1 MTHLTSSFAAATIA
15 AAPRGRRS
23 SANVSV
29 GRGQVGFRGPSR
41 VADVLA
47 RMCCFPACVFL
58 ISPAAKSSGW
68 WPCLEKYRSHQTKG
82 SRNGGFGGWVRA
94 HFKSCGVG
102 AAGACWSEKNESLTP
117 ARQASISSLLFSVLH
132 IGSDN
137 NNTLTQDM
145 KCVFLLGIMSIFE
158 LFAFFF
164 FPPLLNI
171 CVMFPSDSFACLIS
185 EAERQGGEGGR
196 WSGSEREMVAFQ
208 VMITS

>member
-1 MTHLTSSFAAATIA
+1 
-15 AAPRGRRS
+15 
-23 SANVSV
+23 
-29 GRGQVGFRGPSR
+29 
-41 VADVLA
+41 
-47 RMCCFPACVFL
+47 
-58 ISPAAKSSGW
+58 
-68 WPCLEKYRSHQTKG
+68 
-82 SRNGGFGGWVRA
+82 
-94 HFKSCGVG
+94 
-102 AAGACWSEKNESLTP
+102 
-117 ARQASISSLLFSVLH
+117 
-132 IGSDN
+132 
-137 NNTLTQDM
+137 M